1 VDQITRLFRDRVQ
14 VFTNSININLDM
26 LNNFNTTIDRRDF
39 GNNIFGILPP
49 NDQNNG
55 NNIDFTREVQKLK
68 YFILLC
74 KYVVFFEK
82 WKNLPQPNVIHNIK
96 KIKDKIITRFNNCIK
111 LIKNNQKS
119 LYDRFNI
126 NIKLIFK
133 DTFYNSKNIN
143 PNQDARV
150 NTFYSELPGFKDK
163 IIKLTNDNHIF
174 KDIMKDTTI
183 NSFSNKINT
192 IGVDELD
199 NATLQPISTSNQANI
214 VDYIVTC
221 YYDNLK
227 YIIKMM
233 NFIKKIKSIIRDFIE
248 HRIADFMALGVINNN
263 EVRRLANNDASNQY
277 KENIY
282 LGLAKYVRPP
292 QQIANP
298 INNGQNPV
306 VGPNVGRNNNRGI
319 PIPNLNL
326 PGPQNPV
333 ARNRLGQGNRG
344 PVPGNRVAVVPA
356 NAAAVPANA
365 AAVPANAAAVPANA
379 VANQAIIEIRARIG
393 NLQQDRI
400 TYIQFENLLK
410 NCYKHG
416 ANIYDGVIPQ
426 IFRSEDDDNLNIDSV
441 NNKNVLKETLNL
453 LRQGY

>member
-1 VDQITRLFRDRVQ
+1 
-14 VFTNSININLDM
+14 
-26 LNNFNTTIDRRDF
+26 
-39 GNNIFGILPP
+39 
-49 NDQNNG
+49 
-55 NNIDFTREVQKLK
+55 
-68 YFILLC
+68 
-74 KYVVFFEK
+74 
-82 WKNLPQPNVIHNIK
+82 
-96 KIKDKIITRFNNCIK
+96 
-111 LIKNNQKS
+111 
-119 LYDRFNI
+119 
-126 NIKLIFK
+126 
-133 DTFYNSKNIN
+133 
-143 PNQDARV
+143 
-150 NTFYSELPGFKDK
+150 
-163 IIKLTNDNHIF
+163 
-174 KDIMKDTTI
+174 MKDTTI

-192 IGVDELD
+192 IGVVELD

-214 VDYIVTC
+214 VDYILTC

-306 VGPNVGRNNNRGI
+306 VGPNDGRNNNRGI

-365 AAVPANAAAVPANA
+365 AAVVPANP

-393 NLQQDRI
+393 NLQQGRI

-416 ANIYDGVIPQ
+416 ADIYDGVIPQ